1 MSPRNSILSYIVR
14 EGRAGGRVMRSNPAS
29 KAAHQPI
36 VSDNHTQTH
45 THPHP
50 QTTNLAQNSSP
61 KLVQNVPK
69 TGRQI
74 CPKHCIFPAKI
85 DVHRREK
92 VALGRQHRREKKLPW
107 QPFHVLEVALLTWR
121 LYLVAFVCPCAFLSR
136 CVSCQNSFISP
147 APTTQPQKH
156 TPGVIQSSPH
166 THPNHKK
173 NKMGDVTQP
182 SPDSYIST
190 PPSPPGSWRRLS
202 CSCSLA
208 RCRMCAF

>member
-1 MSPRNSILSYIVR
+1 
-14 EGRAGGRVMRSNPAS
+14 MRSGPAS

-45 THPHP
+45 THIHTHRR
-50 QTTNLAQNSSP
+50 QT
-61 KLVQNVPK
+61 VPK
-69 TGRQI
+69 TAPQNGSKTY
-74 CPKHCIFPAKI
+74 PKPVAKSNKNMVFSGKI
-85 DVHRREK
+85 DFQRREEI
-92 VALGRQHRREKKLPW
+92 ALGRLHRREKKLPW

-136 CVSCQNSFISP
+136 CVSCQNSFISS

-208 RCRMCAF
+208 RCRMSAF

>member
-1 MSPRNSILSYIVR
+1 M
-14 EGRAGGRVMRSNPAS
+14 
-29 KAAHQPI
+29 
-36 VSDNHTQTH
+36 
-45 THPHP
+45 
-50 QTTNLAQNSSP
+50 
-61 KLVQNVPK
+61 
-69 TGRQI
+69 
-74 CPKHCIFPAKI
+74 IFTI
-85 DVHRREK
+85 GEK

-190 PPSPPGSWRRLS
+190 PPSPPGSWRGLS
-202 CSCSLA
+202 CSWFLANLACVLFRSCVPFRFGTSLTKNKPTTNA
-208 RCRMCAF
+208 